1 MSRDRPFEI
10 TVYLPWSRDLELLG
24 KGIMPADSGL
34 TPPGS
39 STYAS
44 NTLHVGDGTW
54 DTGRDTFLLPNLMG
68 LNFETMQYNG
78 GYMSVTKMVAFR
90 FS

>member
-1 MSRDRPFEI
+1 MSSD
-10 TVYLPWSRDLELLG
+10 SELT
-24 KGIMPADSGL
+24 A
-34 TPPGS
+34 PGG

-68 LNFETMQYNG
+68 VNFATMRYNG
-78 GYMSVTKMVAFR
+78 KYPNDPNG
-90 FS
+90 

>member
-1 MSRDRPFEI
+1 
-10 TVYLPWSRDLELLG
+10 
-24 KGIMPADSGL
+24 MPADPGL

-78 GYMSVTKMVAFR
+78 GYMPVVKMAAFCL
-90 FS
+90 S